1 MVSGTF
7 SQRLVLGQG
16 FLECDSATGLRLQ
29 GQAYWQ
35 LTIDKLTR
43 SLGQTQ
49 EIEPH
54 QSSNFPT
61 QRCLHGRHSPRPA
74 KAEKVGEDWDLR
86 SGRLKRDH
94 IVHTLWTSSGISA
107 KDLR

>member
-54 QSSNFPT
+54 QSSNFSDPT
-61 QRCLHGRHSPRPA
+61 MPS
-74 KAEKVGEDWDLR
+74 R
-86 SGRLKRDH
+86 SSLPE
-94 IVHTLWTSSGISA
+94 TSEG
-107 KDLR
+107 